1 MTEMSL
7 SEYSNRQ
14 KPTPQKRGGLPR
26 GSQLFVGILVV
37 AILSFLA
44 GMQYEKGKT
53 PTTVAA
59 NTSSSGQASNGS
71 GGQGGFGGGFQR
83 GDRAFGTV
91 SSVSSTSITIQTR
104 SGSTST
110 YTITS
115 STTVT
120 DSGQSSSVSDIQTGD
135 TVILSLD
142 SSNTQ
147 DVSSIMLNPSF
158 GGGYGG
164 GSGGGAGDNSGDS
177 GSNATG
183 TSASGA

>member
-7 SEYSNRQ
+7 SEYANQ
-14 KPTPQKRGGLPR
+14 PKPTRKKQGGFPR
-26 GSQLFVGILVV
+26 SSQLVVGILIV
-37 AILSFLA
+37 AVLSFLA
-44 GMQYEKGKT
+44 GMQYQKGKT
-53 PTTVAA
+53 PATNTAST
-59 NTSSSGQASNGS
+59 TSSQNGNSS
-71 GGQGGFGGGFQR
+71 GGRGGFGGGFQR

-91 SSVSSTSITIQTR
+91 SAVSSTSITIQTR
-104 SGSTST
+104 SGTTST

-120 DSGQSSSVSDIQTGD
+120 NSGQSASVSDIQSGD
-135 TVILSLD
+135 TVIMTLD

-158 GGGYGG
+158 GGGFG
-164 GSGGGAGDNSGDS
+164 GGGAGGGTGTSDGSGNDNAS
-177 GSNATG
+177 G